1 MSISVPAPPPRSPHI
16 SVIRKAWISDGYY
29 IAEFFF
35 NIEIWK
41 KKKKSKKKFTVLTG
55 DMLNWEKKLK
65 IKKKLN

>member
-1 MSISVPAPPPRSPHI
+1 MDIILRNFFSIL
-16 SVIRKAWISDGYY
+16 KF
-29 IAEFFF
+29 E
-35 NIEIWK
+35 